1 MLAAGSVALYDC
13 GELMRVGF
21 TIGIVGVIAAL
32 VGRAGA
38 GTVAGKLEL
47 PPAPERALIAKGFL
61 DRTENPLAEIKK
73 LNIAPYFVVALES
86 DGKPPTAP
94 AEVTWDLVG
103 ESFARP
109 VIAVPVGA
117 EVVIRNQTRVARTI
131 GAAED
136 KKLIVGPLNPK
147 GSKSFRATEPAI
159 YTVGDSDAPHLRGK
173 IVVVA
178 TPYVGVVD
186 DAGRFELP
194 NVADGSYKLKV
205 FYYNPGA
212 EAHGRKSDWVLTTDV
227 TVATKGRPTRVEVN
241 AKLPAID
248 ASSGPGPGPGPGPGK
263 PERPDRP
270 EKR

>member
-13 GELMRVGF
+13 YDLMRVGF
-21 TIGIVGVIAAL
+21 SVGIVGVIAAL
-32 VGRAGA
+32 AGSAEA

-47 PPAPERALIAKGFL
+47 PVAPERVLISKGFL

-73 LNIAPYFVVALES
+73 QNLAPYFVIALEG
-86 DGKPPTAP
+86 DGKSNTAP
-94 AEVTWDLVG
+94 AEVSWDLVG

-117 EVVIRNQTRVARTI
+117 EVVIRNQTRVSRTI

-136 KKLIVGPLNPK
+136 HKLIVGPLNPK

-178 TPYVGVVD
+178 TPYVAVLD

-212 EAHGRKSDWVLTTDV
+212 EAHGRKSAWVYTTDV

-248 ASSGPGPGPGPGPGK
+248 GSSASSPSTSGPAPGS
-263 PERPDRP
+263 PER
-270 EKR
+270 K